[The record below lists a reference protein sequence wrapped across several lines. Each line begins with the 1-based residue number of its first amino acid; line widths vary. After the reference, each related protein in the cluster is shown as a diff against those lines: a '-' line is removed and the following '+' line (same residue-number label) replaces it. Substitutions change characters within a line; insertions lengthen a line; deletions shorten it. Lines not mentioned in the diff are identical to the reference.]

1 MLLFVHF
8 YLFMVLT
15 IVYTKCIMCIS
26 SIYNV
31 GDHMNII
38 ISNSS
43 GVPIYEQIVSQIKQ
57 QIMNG
62 ELKEGDA
69 LPSMRALAQSIR
81 ISVIT
86 TKRAYEELERDGFI
100 ESFTGKGS
108 FVKGQNTELLREEYL
123 RQADELLTKACDKA
137 HKAGATAQ
145 ELHDMLDIIY
155 GGE

>member
-1 MLLFVHF
+1 M
-8 YLFMVLT
+8 Y
-15 IVYTKCIMCIS
+15 IS

-43 GVPIYEQIVSQIKQ
+43 GVPIYEQIVSQIKE

-100 ESFTGKGS
+100 ESYTGKGS
-108 FVKGQNTELLREEYL
+108 FVRAQNKELYREEQL
-123 RQADELLTKACDKA
+123 KAIEGLLTDAADKA
-137 HKAGATAQ
+137 KRCGIPLAELQ
-145 ELHDMLDIIY
+145 EILEIVY
-155 GGE
+155 GGSES